1 MDVRMKT
8 EILPPSVKH
17 THCTAFNIKMS
28 VSKLQQGI
36 PDSREQLT
44 VKPFAVKQT
53 NMVQFVRYGKD
64 DVIMF
69 YLHSC
74 FQKVF
79 HPEGLFRT
87 LTLRT
92 MAVSAAVVADPF
104 FCTAIALFFVA
115 TKCSCAA

>member
-1 MDVRMKT
+1 MKT
-8 EILPPSVKH
+8 KILPPGVKN
-17 THCTAFNIKMS
+17 THGSAFDIKMS
-28 VSKLQQGI
+28 ISKLQQGI

-44 VKPFAVKQT
+44 VKPFAVNQT
-53 NMVQFVRYGKD
+53 NRVQLMRNGKD

-69 YLHSC
+69 YLQGR

-79 HPEGLFRT
+79 HPESLFRT

-92 MAVSAAVVADPF
+92 MTVAAAVVAGSL

-115 TKCSCAA
+115 T